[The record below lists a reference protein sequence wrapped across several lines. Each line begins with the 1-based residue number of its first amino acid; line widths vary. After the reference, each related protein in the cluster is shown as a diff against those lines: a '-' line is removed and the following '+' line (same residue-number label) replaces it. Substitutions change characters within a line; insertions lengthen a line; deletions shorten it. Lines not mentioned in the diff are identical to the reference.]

1 MTRLPHLTRRRS
13 RSAILVLAIATTS
26 LIASAQ
32 SAPLRLVS
40 TAWPPFTD
48 EAGRPRFAQDLVEAG
63 LGRIGLTTNT
73 TIVEPA
79 RFTLLLINGPF
90 DGSAAAW
97 KDSARERALIFSR
110 PYLENRLILVGRTG
124 ADVSAKSIAAL
135 KGKRVAIVQGYS
147 YGSDIDNAGPTFV
160 RSRSEE
166 DSLRMLLNSG
176 VDYTLMDE
184 IVVQYIVDHYAN
196 EARTRLQLGS
206 SPLITRPLYI
216 AIRRSRPDAQSIV
229 DRFNAQLRAMIADRT
244 YHRLLHVEWIQADID
259 GDGSL
264 EYVPQGDKEGPVE
277 PQRAYTLFSTSDATS
292 KGTAKSESPAGKS
305 PQKRYYFGGTIYTD
319 WASVPDK
326 YKVHDDR
333 APDPARSTAS
343 IFTFNW

>member
-1 MTRLPHLTRRRS
+1 MTRLPLLTRRRS
-13 RSAILVLAIATTS
+13 RSAILVLAIAATS
-26 LIASAQ
+26 IVLSAQ
-32 SAPLRLVS
+32 TSPLRLVS

-48 EAGRPRFAQDLVEAG
+48 EPGRPRFAQDLVEAA
-63 LGRIGLTTNT
+63 LGRVGLTSNT
-73 TIVEPA
+73 AIVEPA
-79 RFTLLLINGPF
+79 RFTLSLINGPF

-97 KDSARERALIFSR
+97 KDPARERALIFSR
-110 PYLENRLILVGRTG
+110 PYLENRLILVGRRG
-124 ADVSAKSIAAL
+124 ADVSAKTIAAL

-160 RSRSEE
+160 RSISEE
-166 DSLRMLLNSG
+166 DSLRILLNSG

-196 EARTRLQLGS
+196 EARTKLQLGA
-206 SPLITRPLYI
+206 SPLVTRPLYM
-216 AIRRSRPDAQSIV
+216 AVRRSRPDAQSIV

-244 YHRLLHVEWIQADID
+244 YHRLLHVEWIQADVD

-277 PQRAYTLFSTSDATS
+277 PQRAYTLFSTAE
-292 KGTAKSESPAGKS
+292 AKSTGTKPESPGSKP